1 MRSTQRDGRTL
12 VTHTVSTHSLP
23 TYRLLDILLIIVL
36 VIILS
41 VWPHAFLI
49 SFAKFAL
56 FFKQSCWKSDSNC
69 NAFFFFLKNTNRSQQ
84 LIDRS
89 IYESMCSSML
99 LWSRMFDAELLI
111 ANITRRRVEKDDLFL
126 CVENIFESLR
136 RMLYDAWGTS
146 WPLGNGQR

>member
-49 SFAKFAL
+49 SSAKFAL

-69 NAFFFFLKNTNRSQQ
+69 DAFFFFLKNTNRSQQ

-89 IYESMCSSML
+89 IYVLMCSSML
-99 LWSRMFDAELLI
+99 LWSRMFDSELLI